1 MAGNEEN
8 NKMGFLDWGPLTSP
22 STLIASMMA
31 EDFGSRSF
39 SQLLTGPQIETPQ
52 GQEQNLKP
60 SSPAGFNGSS
70 STSRSGKEN
79 DPFSVSGGFAPGSVP
94 ASGFGQVHK
103 PPPRTGGGSFAE
115 RLAARGG
122 FNAPRLNT
130 ARFKCLPSVSSPG
143 GVRSPYLTI
152 PPGLSPTTLLDSPV
166 LLSNSQ
172 AEQSPTTGSFP
183 LPPFLH
189 ESSLSPPPNCS
200 SNGLKEKSYEDA
212 TSSSFIFKP
221 HVKSGPSSCLSPLGG
236 LATFG
241 SSQLQAVGGFQ
252 VQTESQTWAQFDSQ
266 MHGRSHSQGQA
277 QTFTQIQTQVHAQ
290 SHTQAQN
297 QAEAQAFMQAENKA
311 QSQAAAQV
319 NNQALEQGQAHVPAQ
334 GQAQL
339 WERAVPNSTESKELV
354 AYSLPESAL
363 SSNVVEEAKCVPPLQ
378 VVPPLHVVPH
388 DFPPEETVPSE
399 DQEQMQGSDAQLQLP
414 EGDQKGSAPH
424 TIVGRPSED
433 GYNWRK
439 YGQKQVKGSEYPRS
453 YYKCTHPNCQVKKKV
468 ERSPHGQ
475 ITEIVYKG
483 THNHPKPQPS
493 RRSAVG
499 SAHMIHE
506 GAEST
511 EGPGATIKVEGGSTW
526 RNTEFGLLKD
536 KDAAHCSKAWKN
548 ELLERS
554 SSASGVTDLSDP
566 SSTAQVQSSSR
577 LDSLGTPE
585 LSSTLASDDDMEDG
599 GTNDSKS
606 MGDDGDENESDSKRR
621 KKENNT
627 VDIVAASRAIR
638 EPRVVVQTTSEI
650 DILDDGYRWRK
661 YGQKVVKGNPNPRSY
676 YKCTNAGCPVR
687 KHVERASHDPKAVIT
702 TYEGKHNHDVPAARN
717 SSHDNAAKGNGA
729 APLAMQTNGP
739 APMNT
744 IPRSVPQVQDIV
756 SRPVPQVQ
764 GIVSRF
770 DRHLDPRN
778 EYGKRAYFE
787 KVVDGNLRLQD
798 KNAGSLDLKI
808 GAGMGFGMFGLGNSH
823 TDKRQIAEGHQPF
836 PMQIHGTT
844 NHGLPG
850 IELSGKPIVPIQP
863 YFGQAKDNG
872 MRFLRPKEE
881 QNDDSGFGN
890 QLPFNPTNSTLY
902 QQIMGRLSMGP

>member
-1 MAGNEEN
+1 MAGSEEN
-8 NKMGFLDWGPLTSP
+8 NKMGFLDFNPLASP
-22 STLIASMMA
+22 TTILASMMG
-31 EDFGSRSF
+31 EDFSSRSF

-52 GQEQNLKP
+52 AQEQNLKP
-60 SSPAGFNGSS
+60 LSPAGFNGSS
-70 STSRSGKEN
+70 SSSRSGKEN
-79 DPFSVSGGFAPGSVP
+79 DPFSVSGGFPPGSVL
-94 ASGFGQVHK
+94 ASGFGQVQK

-130 ARFKCLPSVSSPG
+130 ARFKCLPSVSSPS

-172 AEQSPTTGSFP
+172 AQQSPTTGSFP

-189 ESSLSPPPNCS
+189 ESSLSPPINS
-200 SNGLKEKSYEDA
+200 GSDGLKEKSYEDG

-241 SSQLQAVGGFQ
+241 SSQQQAGGGFQ
-252 VQTESQTWAQFDSQ
+252 VQAESQTWAPFDTQ
-266 MHGRSHSQGQA
+266 MHNRSHSQGQA
-277 QTFTQIQTQVHAQ
+277 QMFTQFQTQAHVQAHC
-290 SHTQAQN
+290 QAQN
-297 QAEAQAFMQAENKA
+297 QAEAQALMQAENKTH
-311 QSQAAAQV
+311 SQAAAQAK
-319 NNQALEQGQAHVPAQ
+319 NQAQGQGQAHVPSQ

-339 WERAVPNSTESKELV
+339 WEQAVPNSTETKELV
-354 AYSLPESAL
+354 AYSLPESAV
-363 SSNVVEEAKCVPPLQ
+363 SSNVVEDAQCVPPLQ
-378 VVPPLHVVPH
+378 VIPPLHVPR
-388 DFPPEETVPSE
+388 DFHPEETDPSE
-399 DQEQMQGSDAQLQLP
+399 DQEQMQGSDTQLRLP
-414 EGDQKGSAPH
+414 EGEPKGSAPH
-424 TIVGRPSED
+424 TIIGRPSED
-433 GYNWRK
+433 GFNWRK

-493 RRSAVG
+493 RRSAGG

-511 EGPGATIKVEGGSTW
+511 EGSSATIKVEGGNTW
-526 RNTEFGLLKD
+526 RNTELGLLKD
-536 KDAAHCSKAWKN
+536 KDATNCKAWKN

-554 SSASGVTDLSDP
+554 SSASVVTDLSDP

-621 KKENNT
+621 KKESST

-729 APLAMQTNGP
+729 ASLAMQTNGP

-778 EYGKRAYFE
+778 EYAKRAFFE
-787 KVVDGNLRLQD
+787 KVVDVNDNLRLQD
-798 KNAGSLDLKI
+798 KNTASLDLKM
-808 GAGMGFGMFGLGNSH
+808 GAGMGFGMFGLGNGHS
-823 TDKRQIAEGHQPF
+823 DKRQLGEGHPTF
-836 PMQIHGTT
+836 PMQIHGNA

-850 IELSGKPIVPIQP
+850 IELNNGKPIAPIQS
-863 YFGQAKDNG
+863 YFGQVKENG
-872 MRFLRPKEE
+872 MRFVRPKEE

-890 QLPFNPTNSTLY
+890 LFNPSPNTSLY

>member
-22 STLIASMMA
+22 TTLIASMMA
-31 EDFGSRSF
+31 EDFSSRSF
-39 SQLLTGPQIETPQ
+39 SQLLAAPQIETPQ
-52 GQEQNLKP
+52 SQEQNLKP
-60 SSPAGFNGSS
+60 LSPAGFNGSS
-70 STSRSGKEN
+70 SRSGKEN
-79 DPFSVSGGFAPGSVP
+79 DPFSISGGFAAGSVP
-94 ASGFGQVHK
+94 TSGFGQVHK
-103 PPPRTGGGSFAE
+103 PPSRTGGGSFAE

-172 AEQSPTTGSFP
+172 AAQSPTTGSFP

-189 ESSLSPPPNCS
+189 ESSLSPPVNS
-200 SNGLKEKSYEDA
+200 GSDGLKDKSYEDG

-241 SSQLQAVGGFQ
+241 SSQQQAVGGFQ
-252 VQTESQTWAQFDSQ
+252 VQTESQTWPQFDSQ
-266 MHGRSHSQGQA
+266 MPSRSNSQGQA
-277 QTFTQIQTQVHAQ
+277 QTYTQIQTQAHAQ

-297 QAEAQAFMQAENKA
+297 RTDAQVFMQAGNKA
-311 QSQAAAQV
+311 RSHAAAQV
-319 NNQALEQGQAHVPAQ
+319 KTQAQDQGQAHVPAQ

-339 WERAVPNSTESKELV
+339 WEQAVANSTGTKDLV
-354 AYSLPESAL
+354 AYSLPESPVPN
-363 SSNVVEEAKCVPPLQ
+363 NVIEEAKCVPPLQ
-378 VVPPLHVVPH
+378 VAPPLHVDPQ
-388 DFPPEETVPSE
+388 DFPSEESVPSE
-399 DQEQMQGSDAQLQLP
+399 EQEQMHDSDAQLQLP
-414 EGDQKGSAPH
+414 EGDQKGLAPH
-424 TIVGRPSED
+424 TISGRPSED
-433 GYNWRK
+433 GFNWRK

-475 ITEIVYKG
+475 VTEIVYKG
-483 THNHPKPQPS
+483 GHNHPKPQPS

-499 SAHMIHE
+499 SAHMIQE

-511 EGPGATIKVEGGSTW
+511 EATTKVEGGNTW
-526 RNTEFGLLKD
+526 RNTELGLLKD
-536 KDAAHCSKAWKN
+536 KDAANCSKTWKN

-554 SSASGVTDLSDP
+554 SSASVVTDLSDP

-585 LSSTLASDDDMEDG
+585 MSSTIASDDDMEDA
-599 GTNDSKS
+599 NDSKS
-606 MGDDGDENESDSKRR
+606 VGDDGDENESDSKRR

-729 APLAMQTNGP
+729 APLAMQNNVP
-739 APMNT
+739 APMNA
-744 IPRSVPQVQDIV
+744 IPRPVPQVQDIV

-778 EYGKRAYFE
+778 EYVKRAYYE
-787 KVVDGNLRLQD
+787 KVVDENLHLQD
-798 KNAGSLDLKI
+798 KNGGSLDLKM
-808 GAGMGFGMFGLGNSH
+808 GAGMGFGMFGLANNH
-823 TDKRQIAEGHQPF
+823 TDKRQIAEGHPPF
-836 PMQIHGTT
+836 PMQIHSTT
-844 NHGLPG
+844 SHGLPG
-850 IELSGKPIVPIQP
+850 IQFSGKPTVPVQS

-890 QLPFNPTNSTLY
+890 TLTFNPTPNPSLY
-902 QQIMGRLSMGP
+902 QQIMGKLSMGPSL